1 MQAMTSTMIQMYRQQ
16 LDAMQNMTSASLSG
30 FERAQQ
36 SALEIYKQAL
46 GQQLDVMGRVNDQT
60 TQAVLDPQQARP
72 AVEGMIRAQRD
83 MVQAMTETQ
92 RRIVDSFTVQGNGQ
106 QTGDLAAS
114 YMDTVRRSIDQWQQF
129 AQQLFQVAREQT
141 EQMSDEAQRS
151 TQGMAGSVHRATDQV
166 ADASRRVAD
175 AAKQRPDQQ
184 QAHRDQANKDQANKA
199 RATESA

>member
-1 MQAMTSTMIQMYRQQ
+1 MQAMTNTMIQMYRQQ
-16 LDAMQNMTSASLSG
+16 LDTMQTMASASLSG

-46 GQQLDVMGRVNDQT
+46 GQQLDVMGRVNEQT

-83 MVQAMTETQ
+83 IVQAMTETQ
-92 RRIVDSFTVQGNGQ
+92 RRIVDSFTANGNQ
-106 QTGDLAAS
+106 QQAGDLTTS
-114 YMDTVRRSIDQWQQF
+114 YIDTVRRSIDQWQQF

-141 EQMSDEAQRS
+141 EQMSTEAQRT
-151 TQGMAGSVHRATDQV
+151 TQSMAGAVHRATDQV
-166 ADASRRVAD
+166 SDASRRVAD
-175 AAKQRPDQQ
+175 AAKQRPDQT
-184 QAHRDQANKDQANKA
+184 QANRA